1 MVELHRKFK
10 NFTDRGSDAF
20 MSPVRVGVIG
30 VGHLGHH
37 HARVY
42 TEILGTQLV
51 GVVDLNEDRAA
62 SVGQALGV
70 PAYGNLDRFF
80 DEATPDAVSIVVPT
94 SQHFEVAQRAMER
107 KIHVLVEKP
116 VTTTVGEAEKLL
128 SLADHHELVLQV
140 GHIERFNSAV
150 QHVRNVIKNPYLL
163 QSRRL
168 GPFSPRIGDVG
179 VVLDLMIHDID
190 IILSLVPSP
199 ILSIS
204 AVGRSVQSQHEDIA
218 SAQIVFENGCMADV
232 LVSRVSQRRLRQLEI
247 MEQERFISLDYATQD
262 VSIHRCIQDRTSGLL
277 EVVEHPVFPKGE
289 PLKLEL
295 QHFVTCVHDGRKPIV
310 GITDGKKALEVAIEV
325 LRQIRPDSQ
334 QEGLKLG

>member
-1 MVELHRKFK
+1 
-10 NFTDRGSDAF
+10 

-51 GVVDLNEDRAA
+51 GVVDVNEERAA

-70 PAYGNLDRFF
+70 PSFSNVDTFL
-80 DEATPDAVSIVVPT
+80 EKTSPDAVSIVVPT
-94 SQHFEVAQRAMER
+94 SQHFEVAKKAMDR

-116 VTTTVGEAEKLL
+116 VTTTIEEAEKLL
-128 SLADHHELVLQV
+128 RLAEEHELVLQV

-150 QHVRNVIKNPYLL
+150 QHVRNIVKEPLL
-163 QSRRL
+163 FQSRRL
-168 GPFSPRIGDVG
+168 GPFSSRIGDVG

-199 ILSIS
+199 IVSIS
-204 AVGRSVQSQHEDIA
+204 AVGRSVQSHHEDIA
-218 SAQIVFENGCMADV
+218 SAQIVFANGSMADV

-247 MEQERFISLDYATQD
+247 MERERYISLDYATQD

-277 EVVEHPVFPKGE
+277 EVIEHPIFPKGE

-325 LRQIRPDSQ
+325 LRQIRLGAAEES
-334 QEGLKLG
+334 LKLG